1 MKKLSAA
8 ERLLEFKFSIK
19 GTAHYKNENF
29 YFLAPAQRN

>member
-19 GTAHYKNENF
+19 GTAQSKNENF

>member
-8 ERLLEFKFSIK
+8 ERLLEFKFCIK
-19 GTAHYKNENF
+19 GTAHSKIENF